1 MLGKAAVGAVLGV
14 AAAPPPPS
22 LPRSKTPPVK
32 GERPRKVGVA
42 RERDRVDLVLK
53 KFR

>member
-1 MLGKAAVGAVLGV
+1 VGKAAVGAVLGV
-14 AAAPPPPS
+14 AAGAPPS
-22 LPRSKTPPVK
+22 IPRSKNPPGK

-53 KFR
+53 KFH